1 MPKVWLQMYKN
12 VLCCTFCCFCLFY
25 SAICLEFSAWAGFN
39 KCFLNTTDKNLN
51 FKMLSWNSDILT
63 SLHSRLHHLLQT
75 STNTGN
81 DWNPKVDFP
90 HAGDFEAEKNKT
102 NKVVLKEHWL

>member
-1 MPKVWLQMYKN
+1 
-12 VLCCTFCCFCLFY
+12 
-25 SAICLEFSAWAGFN
+25 
-39 KCFLNTTDKNLN
+39 
-51 FKMLSWNSDILT
+51 MLSWNSDILT